1 MRMDE
6 KLRTAA
12 KNAKLTALFSQ
23 CLSETGYDEPEY
35 ADVQRTADK
44 EFPFVYFRTFYDEQ
58 GLKRKEYQENS
69 SENVEVIM
77 AYDENG
83 RCRGWMTA
91 GFSARDKCICVE
103 FDTRK
108 FRMSLEDLE
117 IQEVTNP
124 TH

>member
-69 SENVEVIM
+69 SENVEVIK
-77 AYDENG
+77 AFDEHG
-83 RCRGWMTA
+83 RCMAWMTA
-91 GFSARDKCICVE
+91 GFSGIYKCFCVE
-103 FDTRK
+103 IDITTHNRRL
-108 FRMSLEDLE
+108 FRMSMEDLE
-117 IQEVTNP
+117 FQ
-124 TH
+124 